1 MGKPTACRTLIQEG
15 AMLLSINPK
24 NPEKR
29 KIRQVAEELLKGAVI
44 AYPTDTVYGIG
55 CSILNK
61 GAIQR
66 VYDIKG
72 KGRNRLLSI
81 ICSDLKDISHYAQVS
96 NYAYKT
102 MKKLLP
108 GPYTFILQATK
119 LVPKVML
126 TKRKTVGIRIPD
138 NPICLSL
145 VKELGH
151 PVITASVAKSDQEL
165 YSDPQEIHD
174 RLKNM
179 VELVID
185 GGVIVA
191 EHSTVVDLTGEVP
204 EIVRAGKGDVSYF
217 TLAREQAGQE
227 GVS

>member
-1 MGKPTACRTLIQEG
+1 
-15 AMLLSINPK
+15 MLLSVNPR

-55 CSILNK
+55 CSIFHK

-72 KGRNRLLSI
+72 RERNRLLSI
-81 ICSDLKDISHYAQVS
+81 ICSDLKDISNYAQVS

-102 MKKLLP
+102 MKRLLP
-108 GPYTFILQATK
+108 GPYTFILQATR
-119 LVPKVML
+119 LVPKIML

-138 NPICLSL
+138 NPICLAL

-151 PVITASVAKSDQEL
+151 PIITASVAKSDQEL

-174 RLKNM
+174 RLKGR
-179 VELVID
+179 VELVLD
-185 GGVIVA
+185 GGRIVA

-204 EIVRAGKGDVSYF
+204 QMVRVGKGDIFYF
-217 TLAREQAGQE
+217 LSEREEAGQE
-227 GVS
+227 SLS

>member
-1 MGKPTACRTLIQEG
+1 
-15 AMLLSINPK
+15 MLLSINPK

-29 KIRQVAEELLKGAVI
+29 KIRQVAQELLKGAVI
-44 AYPTDTVYGIG
+44 AYPTDTVYGVG

-61 GAIQR
+61 AAIER
-66 VYDIKG
+66 VYELKG

-108 GPYTFILQATK
+108 GPYTFILQATR

-126 TKRKTVGIRIPD
+126 TKRKTIGIRIPD
-138 NPICLSL
+138 NPICLAL

-151 PVITASVAKSDQEL
+151 PIITASVAKTDQEL
-165 YSDPQEIHD
+165 YSDPLEIHE
-174 RLKNM
+174 RLKGK
-179 VELVID
+179 VELVLD
-185 GGVIVA
+185 GGTIVA
-191 EHSTVVDLTGEVP
+191 EHSTVVDLTGDVP
-204 EIVRAGKGDVSYF
+204 EIVRLGKGDVSYF
-217 TLAREQAGQE
+217 TMEKEQASGE
-227 GVS
+227 